1 MDATSTSPEEDN
13 IDIWIP
19 KDVEGEKGRKAVKGR
34 DKLKIVKA
42 SGVTAYG
49 APDGEP
55 CGHIGAFCLWDALRL
70 IDVSKAGNTANKNE
84 NE

>member
-34 DKLKIVKA
+34 DKWKIVKA

-55 CGHIGAFCLWDALRL
+55 CGHIGAFCLWDAPRL
-70 IDVSKAGNTANKNE
+70 IDVRKAGNKANQNE

>member
-1 MDATSTSPEEDN
+1 MDATSTSPGEDN

-34 DKLKIVKA
+34 DKWKIVKA

-55 CGHIGAFCLWDALRL
+55 CGHIGAFSLCDALRL
-70 IDVSKAGNTANKNE
+70 IDLSKAGNTANKNE